1 MKKFAVLFA
10 VVLLAVSFV
19 SISAQEKAPCASACK
34 STAIDSETKVKFQ
47 KLKLQYELDMVD
59 LNAEKETLHKAMMT
73 ELLNEETSKKS
84 IDKIAKS
91 INTNQGK
98 MIKAKMSYLLKVKD
112 VLPADHYKKFLM
124 KSSCHGMKGHGHNG
138 CEPGCKK
145 PCCASKASGCK
156 SKSAGCSK
164 GASKCSSAG
173 LKGHTCTDACKTA
186 SAKSAHCETPCSV
199 KVSK

>member
-19 SISAQEKAPCASACK
+19 SISAQEKAPSSSACK

-59 LNAEKETLHKAMMT
+59 LNAEKETLHKEMMT
-73 ELLNEETSKKS
+73 ELLSEETSKKS
-84 IDKIAKS
+84 IDKITKS

-98 MIKAKMSYLLKVKD
+98 MLKAKTSYLLKVKD
-112 VLPADHYKKFLM
+112 ILPADHYKKFLM
-124 KSSCHGMKGHGHNG
+124 KGHG
-138 CEPGCKK
+138 CAPGCKK
-145 PCCASKASGCK
+145 PCCAKKTSGCK
-156 SKSAGCSK
+156 SSCSSK
-164 GASKCSSAG
+164 GASKCSKAG
-173 LKGHTCTDACKTA
+173 TDGHTCTSVCKTA
-186 SAKSAHCETPCSV
+186 SAGCATPCSV